1 MLVFLFRKDKNM
13 IKITLTT
20 EQAELLRLFLLGTAV
35 DAGLDG
41 QNQRAYDQIIAV
53 QEQISKK
60 LNKNVDMPEV
70 KLANIPW

>member
-1 MLVFLFRKDKNM
+1 M

-20 EQAELLRLFLLGTAV
+20 EQAELLRLHLLSTAI

-41 QNQRAYDQIIAV
+41 ENRRGYEQVMAV

-60 LNKNVDMPEV
+60 LKKNIDMPEV
-70 KLANIPW
+70 LMEQIPW